1 MIHHPEFSLGPFLK
15 SLVLVY
21 QPLTVM
27 TVIKCHHDTY
37 QSVTRSI
44 GEPLQDMDQRMEDT
58 PPTRGC
64 KEDAFAEFSFYR
76 AKYRASSFL

>member
-1 MIHHPEFSLGPFLK
+1 MIHYPESCLRPFQK
-15 SLVLVY
+15 SLVLAY
-21 QPLTVM
+21 LPLTVM
-27 TVIKCHHDTY
+27 TVTKCHHDTY
-37 QSVTRSI
+37 RSVARSI

-58 PPTRGC
+58 PPTQGC

>member
-21 QPLTVM
+21 QPLIVM
-27 TVIKCHHDTY
+27 TVTECHHDTY
-37 QSVTRSI
+37 QSVVRSI
-44 GEPLQDMDQRMEDT
+44 GEPLQDMDQRMEDI

>member
-1 MIHHPEFSLGPFLK
+1 MTHHPEFSLGPFLK
-15 SLVLVY
+15 SLALAY
-21 QPLTVM
+21 QLLTVM
-27 TVIKCHHDTY
+27 TVMQCHRDTY

>member
-15 SLVLVY
+15 SLVLAY

-44 GEPLQDMDQRMEDT
+44 CEPLQDMDQRMEDT
-58 PPTRGC
+58 PPTQGC
-64 KEDAFAEFSFYR
+64 KEDAFDEFSFYR